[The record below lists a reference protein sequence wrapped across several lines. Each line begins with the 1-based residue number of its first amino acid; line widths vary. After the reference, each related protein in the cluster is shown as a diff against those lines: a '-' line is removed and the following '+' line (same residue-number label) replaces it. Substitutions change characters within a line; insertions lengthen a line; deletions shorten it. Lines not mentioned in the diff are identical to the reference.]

1 MSQRLLNKVAIVT
14 GAAQGIGAEVARAYA
29 KEGAKLALF
38 DMRYDDLETLK
49 AELAV
54 HYGSEVLIYKVDV
67 GNADV
72 VTTAI
77 NDVVA
82 SFGQID
88 ILVNNA
94 GTNVFSDILNLTDAD
109 WERCLSVNLMGALNC
124 CRATI
129 RHMLEKNYGN
139 IVNIASVHGHK
150 IVKGAFPYTISKH
163 AIIGLSRSLAIE
175 YADQGIRVNSISPG
189 LIDTPLAKEFF
200 DSCPDAEAEREKQR
214 QIIPVKRFGQAEE
227 VAQTALFLGS
237 DEARFINAAD
247 ILIDGGR
254 SQVYCD

>member
-1 MSQRLLNKVAIVT
+1 MSQRLLGKVAIVT
-14 GAAQGIGAEVARAYA
+14 GAAMGIGAEVARTYA

-38 DMRYDDLETLK
+38 DMRYDDLQTLK
-49 AELAV
+49 AELV
-54 HYGSEVLIYKVDV
+54 NELGTQVLTYQVDV

-72 VTTAI
+72 VTKSI
-77 NDVVA
+77 DDVVA
-82 SFGQID
+82 TFGQID

-94 GTNVFSDILNLTDAD
+94 GTNVFNNILNLSDAD
-109 WERCLSVNLMGALNC
+109 WERCISVNLMGALNC
-124 CRATI
+124 CKAAI
-129 RHMLEKNYGN
+129 RHMLTKSYGN
-139 IVNIASVHGHK
+139 IVNIASVHAHK

-189 LIDTPLAKEFF
+189 LIDTPLAKSYF
-200 DSCPDAEAEREKQR
+200 DSCEDAEAEREKQR
-214 QIIPVKRFGQAEE
+214 QIIPVKRFGQPEE

-237 DEARFINAAD
+237 DEARFINATD